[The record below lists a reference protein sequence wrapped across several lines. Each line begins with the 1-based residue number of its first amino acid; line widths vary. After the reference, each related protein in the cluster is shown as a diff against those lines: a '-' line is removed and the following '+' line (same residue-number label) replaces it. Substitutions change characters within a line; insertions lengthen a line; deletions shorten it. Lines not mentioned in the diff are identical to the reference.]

1 MLGNRIRHWKKRLKR
16 NKRLAWSLG
25 IWAAAVL
32 TAAAALAVI
41 QPRFERE
48 ERQSG
53 AMTDAE
59 AVWLDNRSSYL
70 SFEGPDTERGRAIA
84 ALAGLEGKVEV
95 VLQRMYV
102 CGEEIRRLGSFS
114 STEAMDLLK
123 AHREWT
129 ATLQDA
135 DRIIMRESV
144 DDLSASCKT
153 SARIGLD
160 RGGNLSL
167 FDGTVKK
174 DKVIRTFF
182 HMDVKALESG
192 LSPEEL
198 RRLREGLPLGEGS
211 DDYHH
216 VVSRLGEYAD
226 KSGASASAAE

>member
-32 TAAAALAVI
+32 TAAAALAAVK
-41 QPRFERE
+41 PRLERA
-48 ERQSG
+48 ERPAG

-59 AVWLDNRSSYL
+59 AVWLDKRSSLL
-70 SFEGPDTERGRAIA
+70 SFEGPDSERGRAIA

-135 DRIIMRESV
+135 DRLVMRESV
-144 DDLSASCKT
+144 DDLSASCKA
-153 SARIGLD
+153 SARFGLD
-160 RGGNLSL
+160 SGGNLSL
-167 FDGTVKK
+167 FDGPVKK

-198 RRLREGLPLGEGS
+198 RRLREGMPVGDGI
-211 DDYHH
+211 DDYRQ

-226 KSGASASAAE
+226 KSGDPASAAE